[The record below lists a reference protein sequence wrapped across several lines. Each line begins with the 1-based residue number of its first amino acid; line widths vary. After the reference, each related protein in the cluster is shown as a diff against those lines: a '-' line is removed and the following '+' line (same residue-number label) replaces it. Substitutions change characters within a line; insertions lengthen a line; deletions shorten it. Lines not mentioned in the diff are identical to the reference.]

1 MRHNLAHWT
10 GESGDPGTARALL
23 ESLAAD
29 STRIL
34 GADHHDTENCRRALD
49 WWTWGPK
56 AGGTPQPETP
66 RTEKAEA
73 A

>member
-10 GESGDPGTARALL
+10 GESGDAGTARALL

-29 STRIL
+29 CTRIL
-34 GADHHDTENCRRALD
+34 GAEHPDTENARRALD

-56 AGGTPQPETP
+56 AGARPQDPK
-66 RTEKAEA
+66 KAKKA